1 MAEGTQRRLAAIVSA
16 DVVGYSRLMGADE
29 AGTLATMKAHRREL
43 WIPTIERFG
52 GRVVGGAGDSILVEY
67 ASAVAAVESAIA
79 VQRAMVDRNADL
91 PDERRMLLRIG
102 INIGEVIVDDDD
114 IYGDGVNVAARVQEI
129 AAPGGIAISDIVRGQ
144 VQDKLDVA
152 FVDDGDHAVKNI
164 AEPVRVWRWPADQRP
179 RLAGSAEAK
188 PLALPD
194 KPSIAVLPF
203 DNISGDPEQ
212 EYFSDGMTEDIITA
226 LSRLRW
232 LFVIARNSTFSYKDT
247 AIDIKRV
254 GRELGVRYVLEGSV
268 RKSGQRV
275 RVSAQLI
282 EAETGNHIWAERY
295 DRELADI
302 FDLQDELT
310 EAISAQVDA
319 ELAGSEREQAHRK
332 ATTDLN
338 AWDLYQR
345 GMWHFYKSSKDDM
358 AEARRL
364 LQLVSERAPE
374 FANAYAGLAIIAVSE
389 IARGFTQDKGVTLEQ
404 GLRDAQKAIALDD
417 RDGYNHY
424 ALGLVCMILGDR
436 DRAIPAL
443 ERSIELNPS
452 FASCYYGLG
461 YTLCWFGRAEEAIS
475 LFDRAI
481 RFSPHDPNQWA
492 FHHMRSA
499 AHSHID
505 EFDLALTDAKAAMQ
519 AKNDEFWPHLA
530 LARAYSSLGRNDE
543 ARAAYERA
551 CELKPE
557 LSTACIK
564 SLIGT
569 LHPPYLEKWLD
580 ALRQVGMPEQ

>member
-114 IYGDGVNVAARVQEI
+114 IYGHGVNVAARVQEI

-443 ERSIELNPS
+443 ERSI
-452 FASCYYGLG
+452 
-461 YTLCWFGRAEEAIS
+461 
-475 LFDRAI
+475 
-481 RFSPHDPNQWA
+481 
-492 FHHMRSA
+492 
-499 AHSHID
+499 
-505 EFDLALTDAKAAMQ
+505 
-519 AKNDEFWPHLA
+519 
-530 LARAYSSLGRNDE
+530 
-543 ARAAYERA
+543 
-551 CELKPE
+551 
-557 LSTACIK
+557 
-564 SLIGT
+564 
-569 LHPPYLEKWLD
+569 
-580 ALRQVGMPEQ
+580 